1 MAENVKGQNR
11 ESNQEN
17 MNQEDNNQ
25 ENNRIMPDS
34 DMTSA
39 NSDHQNVS
47 QNRGGT
53 TDMDSGS
60 QLHGA
65 AGNTSRSNWGSGMSP
80 KSGVTGSDFDGQVS

>member
-25 ENNRIMPDS
+25 ENNQIMPDS
-34 DMTSA
+34 DTTSA

-53 TDMDSGS
+53 TDMGS
-60 QLHGA
+60 DNQLRGA